1 MGTRE
6 ELKLL
11 REIICYNQGKC
22 LAYFNEMGKR
32 HWKMS
37 ECLRRLKETESGF
50 SRLKAFF
57 KEFRIYAD
65 KNLREAAEHNF
76 EFVNRFF
83 GNRTSILP
91 RICIKANYKDESKD
105 EIVDLFRNSG
115 AVIKDRYSYKE
126 NTGFK
131 NCVETGS
138 FYLCNN
144 IPKEAKDKKYRN
156 PRLLKEKIQQLDLN
170 RPTNWIN
177 CWRGYKDDPD
187 NVDPKSAYRSTLI
200 TPIALKDDYLT
211 QNFRKRLGFDED
223 SKRTIWGYLCF
234 DHTESNF
241 FDENIDVDFSYIMA
255 DILSLYLITR
265 ANFTVHSDTYS
276 RVDRLISVLE

>member
-37 ECLRRLKETESGF
+37 ECLRKIKEKDRGFLRLRTDFEGFRKYADENLKE
-50 SRLKAFF
+50 
-57 KEFRIYAD
+57 
-65 KNLREAAEHNF
+65 AAKQNF

-91 RICIKANYKDESKD
+91 RICIKANYKK

-115 AVIKDRYSYKE
+115 AVIQDRYSYKE

-131 NCVETGS
+131 SCVETGS

-156 PRLLKEKIQQLDLN
+156 PRLLNEKIQQLDLK
-170 RPTNWIN
+170 RSADWIN

-200 TPIALKDDYLT
+200 TPIALQDEYLT
-211 QNFRKRLGFDED
+211 RDFKSRLGFDEN
-223 SKRTIWGYLCF
+223 SSQTIWGYLCF
-234 DHTESNF
+234 DHTDTDF
-241 FDENIDVDFSYIMA
+241 FDENEDVDFSYIMA
-255 DILSLYLITR
+255 DILSLYLITM
-265 ANFTVHSDTYS
+265 ANFTYHSKTFKKAEG
-276 RVDRLISVLE
+276 LISAFKEV